1 MKKDCIG
8 FKLYFSEGHPKCFH
22 DMRDRKAVFLSEVFW
37 ISWNT
42 ETLDKILAHFEF
54 HNNSVEISKPTG
66 LLSPIPVVSLL

>member
-1 MKKDCIG
+1 
-8 FKLYFSEGHPKCFH
+8 
-22 DMRDRKAVFLSEVFW
+22 MRDRKAVFLCEVFW